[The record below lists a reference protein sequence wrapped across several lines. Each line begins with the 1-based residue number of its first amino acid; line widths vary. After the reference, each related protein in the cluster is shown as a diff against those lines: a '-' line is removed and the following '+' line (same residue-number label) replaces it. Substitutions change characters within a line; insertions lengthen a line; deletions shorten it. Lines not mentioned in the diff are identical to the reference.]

1 MDEKFIRTMMI
12 YGEDAISLLKNKKVA
27 IFGIGGVGG
36 YVTEAL
42 ARSGIGKFVLV
53 DNDVVSLSNINR
65 QIIATLDTVGQYKV
79 DVMKKRILSIND
91 EAQIEVKKCFFL
103 DNEENFDFS
112 SYDYIIDAIDTV
124 SAKIKLAEIAT
135 RLNIP
140 LISSMG
146 TGNKINPMGF
156 IITDINKTEMDPL
169 AKVMRYELRKRGIS
183 KLKVCYSKEKPLVP
197 LIKEVNEKTNKVTP
211 GSSAFVPS
219 SAGLLIASEVI
230 KDLTLEYVREELKR

>member
-79 DVMKKRILSIND
+79 DVMK
-91 EAQIEVKKCFFL
+91 
-103 DNEENFDFS
+103 
-112 SYDYIIDAIDTV
+112 
-124 SAKIKLAEIAT
+124 
-135 RLNIP
+135 
-140 LISSMG
+140 
-146 TGNKINPMGF
+146 
-156 IITDINKTEMDPL
+156 
-169 AKVMRYELRKRGIS
+169 
-183 KLKVCYSKEKPLVP
+183 
-197 LIKEVNEKTNKVTP
+197 
-211 GSSAFVPS
+211 
-219 SAGLLIASEVI
+219 
-230 KDLTLEYVREELKR
+230 